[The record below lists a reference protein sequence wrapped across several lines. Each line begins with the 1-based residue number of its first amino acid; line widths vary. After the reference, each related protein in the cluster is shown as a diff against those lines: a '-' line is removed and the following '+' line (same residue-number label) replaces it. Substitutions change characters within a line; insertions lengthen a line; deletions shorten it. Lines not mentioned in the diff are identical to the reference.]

1 MNNRE
6 LFFRHL
12 AQTSDFPLAIEVERA
27 EGVFLYG
34 PNGEKYFDM
43 ISGISVSN
51 IGHRHPAVIKSIKE
65 QADKYLHLMVY
76 GEYVQSPQVKLAEL
90 LASHL
95 PDSLNN
101 VFFVNSG
108 SEATEG
114 ALKLAKRYTNR
125 SEIICFKNAYHGS
138 THGALSVMGNE
149 KLKNAFRPLLPDI
162 RVLEFNNTS
171 MLNQISEKTA
181 CVIVEV
187 IQGEAGA
194 VVSSDDFL
202 NELRSQ
208 CNKTGTLLIFDEIQ
222 TGFGRTG
229 SLWAFE
235 QFGVVPD
242 ILLIAKGMGGGMPI
256 GAFVSSSEIMQCL
269 KNNPV
274 LGHITTFGGNPVCA
288 AAALANLEVI
298 VEGKLWE
305 NAKMIESVC
314 KDMLQ
319 HNQIRNVKGRG
330 GLLAIEFDDFFK
342 NKKVIDNC
350 IKKGVVTDWFLF
362 ADNCLRI
369 APPLIIT
376 KDQIVNACNI
386 ILDSIE

>member
-34 PNGEKYFDM
+34 PNGEKFFDM